1 MGERGPILLSLFSL
15 LMLSSACPGQ
25 LDLSKAPPLR
35 PDGGAT
41 PVSHAAPD
49 LFFPPPSGDGGT
61 TLSGNGDGVV
71 AQLDGGVSDSV
82 VVQPDTFQPP
92 PDTGPTQPPGVG
104 GPCPCTAG
112 TLCIENTCRAICNK
126 PTGACGVTSNCP
138 ADHACLATTS
148 SGVYV
153 CVPAVQPGQACG
165 NNAYCP
171 VNHVCGAAN
180 SAAYSCLPVCSLGP
194 CGGNGKCVTAS
205 NGCSFC
211 SSI

>member
-1 MGERGPILLSLFSL
+1 MGERGPILAL
-15 LMLSSACPGQ
+15 LLLLLLSACPGE

-35 PDGGAT
+35 PDGGAS
-41 PVSHAAPD
+41 PVSTEAPD
-49 LFFPPPSGDGGT
+49 LFFPPPPGDGGT
-61 TLSGNGDGVV
+61 TLSSNGDGVT
-71 AQLDGGVSDSV
+71 ALLDGGLT
-82 VVQPDTFQPP
+82 PDTVPPPDTLPP
-92 PDTGPTQPPGVG
+92 PDTGRTQPAGTG
-104 GPCPCTAG
+104 GPCPCSAG

-165 NNAYCP
+165 KNAYCP

-180 SAAYSCLPVCSLGP
+180 SAAYSCLPICSLGP
-194 CGGNGKCVTAS
+194 CGGGGKCVTAS
-205 NGCSFC
+205 NGCAFC

>member
-1 MGERGPILLSLFSL
+1 MSERGLIALFLSLPL
-15 LMLSSACPGQ
+15 LLLSACPGQ

-35 PDGGAT
+35 PDGGGAT
-41 PVSHAAPD
+41 PVSTEAPD
-49 LFFPPPSGDGGT
+49 LFFPPPPADGGT
-61 TLSGNGDGVV
+61 TLSGNCDGMM
-71 AQLDGGVSDSV
+71 AQLDGSQVL
-82 VVQPDTFQPP
+82 QPDTFQAP

-112 TLCIENTCRAICNK
+112 TLCIENTCRAVCNK

-171 VNHVCGAAN
+171 NNHVCGAAS
-180 SAAYSCLPVCSLGP
+180 SAAYSCLPICSLGP
-194 CGGNGKCVTAS
+194 CGGGGKCVTAS